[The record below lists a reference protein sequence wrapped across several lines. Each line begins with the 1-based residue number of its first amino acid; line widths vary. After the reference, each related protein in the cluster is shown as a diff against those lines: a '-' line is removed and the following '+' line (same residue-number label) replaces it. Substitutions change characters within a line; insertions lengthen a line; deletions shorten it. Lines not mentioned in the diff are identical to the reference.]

1 MIVIVKMI
9 NLQLLFL
16 ILKKAMAEHI
26 EKGKKSEEEAA
37 DWLKDQG
44 YEIVRTNFRF
54 NKKEI
59 DIIARKEDLLV
70 FVEVKTK
77 SFRSDESPGDI
88 VTLKKQKFLFKA
100 AEAYMIYNGIDM
112 ETRFD
117 VIFVIYKHEE
127 ILIEHIKN
135 AFSPLG

>member
-1 MIVIVKMI
+1 
-9 NLQLLFL
+9 
-16 ILKKAMAEHI
+16 MAEHI

-117 VIFVIYKHEE
+117 VIFVIYKYEE